1 MWKGMR
7 IYQEVSYRSLIV
19 TKLRIMEYKSHLFFL
34 SRLYKTSNLRMSRLR
49 KIWAKIGA
57 DANIKVI
64 SPPPPISSLDPS
76 QGKKS
81 FCMNWTQS
89 EGWIWLNPMPIL
101 KILLILFILQGSM
114 RTSPSTIWNQIL
126 NPQCKP
132 TIRVNS
138 DPI

>member
-64 SPPPPISSLDPS
+64 SPPPPPPPPPHFLSGSIPGQKIFLH
-76 QGKKS
+76 
-81 FCMNWTQS
+81 
-89 EGWIWLNPMPIL
+89 ELN
-101 KILLILFILQGSM
+101 
-114 RTSPSTIWNQIL
+114 
-126 NPQCKP
+126 
-132 TIRVNS
+132 TIRRLNLTES
-138 DPI
+138 DANFEDIINPIHSTGIYEDESEHNLESNFKSSM